1 MVSYWEKQSFTNYQ
15 YIVVGGGLVGLST
28 AISLKELD
36 PKASVL
42 VLERGVFPTGA
53 STRNAG
59 FACFGSLTEI
69 LDDISI
75 LGEAGA
81 LELIS
86 DRWVGLQ
93 KLRDRIGDSN
103 LAYQNYGG
111 YELLFSQDMSVLN
124 SLDKVNELLKPVFNK
139 RVYSHNPALITTFGF
154 DPNRVQGLLENPFE
168 GQIHTG
174 KMMKSLINLAKTKG
188 VDCLTGATVK
198 NFESTPSGVLLDV
211 SSFDP
216 DPIRFSAQRVAICT
230 NAFTNQLLPALDLH
244 PGRGLVLITKPL
256 KRLKFKGIFH
266 YQRGYYYF
274 RNVGTRV
281 LFGGGRNLDIKRET
295 TTKFGSNQTILS
307 HLRQELAQLILPGLD
322 FEFDQEW
329 SGIMAFGENKLPIV
343 SLYETNIG
351 YAVRLG
357 GMGVALG
364 TLVGERLARLICLND
379 ENS

>member
-15 YIVVGGGLVGLST
+15 YVVVGGGLVGFST
-28 AISLKELD
+28 ALSLKEFD

-42 VLERGVFPTGA
+42 VLERGIFPTGA

-69 LDDISI
+69 LDDISV

-86 DRWVGLQ
+86 DRWLGLQ
-93 KLRDRIGDSN
+93 KLRDRIGDN
-103 LAYQNYGG
+103 QLGYQNYGG
-111 YELLFSQDMSVLN
+111 YELLFSQDMSALN
-124 SLDKVNELLKPVFNK
+124 SLDKINSLLKPVFNK
-139 RVYSHNPALITTFGF
+139 KVYSYRPELISTFGF
-154 DPNRVQGLLENPFE
+154 DLARVKGLLKNPFE

-174 KMMKSLINLAKTKG
+174 KMMKSLMNLAKTKG
-188 VDCLTGATVK
+188 IDYLTGATVK
-198 NFESTPSGVLLDV
+198 KFERTTSGVVLDV

-216 DPIRFSAQRVAICT
+216 DAIQFMAKRVAICT
-230 NAFTNQLLPALDLH
+230 NAFTNQLLPALDLQ

-256 KRLKFKGIFH
+256 KGLKFKGIFH
-266 YQRGYYYF
+266 YQKGYYYF
-274 RNVGTRV
+274 RNVGSRV
-281 LFGGGRNLDIKRET
+281 LFGGGRNIDIKGET
-295 TTKFGSNQTILS
+295 TTDFGSNQTILE
-307 HLRQELAQLILPGLD
+307 HLGQELAQVILPGLD
-322 FEFDQEW
+322 FELDQEW
-329 SGIMAFGENKLPIV
+329 SGIMAFGEDKRPMV
-343 SLYETNIG
+343 GLYETNIG